1 MVAADAKIP
10 QDKVFFLIVASS
22 SSSSSSK
29 KAPTLFPAAFAV
41 VVVVVVV
48 VVLLRLAHVL
58 HIIAV
63 VVSSSPADDDIV
75 ETKVRFLNAALHSMH
90 VSFAFFPMMMMSLL
104 FFGRGPPPRTA
115 RVVETPTND
124 ALIVAVV
131 FVCSSFPNP
140 STKTTLVVCRLCCFG
155 RTL

>member
-1 MVAADAKIP
+1 
-10 QDKVFFLIVASS
+10 
-22 SSSSSSK
+22 
-29 KAPTLFPAAFAV
+29 
-41 VVVVVVV
+41 
-48 VVLLRLAHVL
+48 
-58 HIIAV
+58 
-63 VVSSSPADDDIV
+63 
-75 ETKVRFLNAALHSMH
+75 
-90 VSFAFFPMMMMSLL
+90 MMMSLL
-104 FFGRGPPPRTA
+104 FFGRRRPPIGGGGDDDDGTRTA

>member
-1 MVAADAKIP
+1 
-10 QDKVFFLIVASS
+10 
-22 SSSSSSK
+22 
-29 KAPTLFPAAFAV
+29 
-41 VVVVVVV
+41 
-48 VVLLRLAHVL
+48 
-58 HIIAV
+58 
-63 VVSSSPADDDIV
+63 
-75 ETKVRFLNAALHSMH
+75 
-90 VSFAFFPMMMMSLL
+90 MMSLL
-104 FFGRGPPPRTA
+104 FFGRGPPIGGGDDDDGTRTA

>member
-1 MVAADAKIP
+1 
-10 QDKVFFLIVASS
+10 
-22 SSSSSSK
+22 
-29 KAPTLFPAAFAV
+29 
-41 VVVVVVV
+41 
-48 VVLLRLAHVL
+48 
-58 HIIAV
+58 
-63 VVSSSPADDDIV
+63 
-75 ETKVRFLNAALHSMH
+75 
-90 VSFAFFPMMMMSLL
+90 MMSLL
-104 FFGRGPPPRTA
+104 FFGRRPPIGGGGEDDDDDFWTRTA

>member
-1 MVAADAKIP
+1 
-10 QDKVFFLIVASS
+10 
-22 SSSSSSK
+22 
-29 KAPTLFPAAFAV
+29 
-41 VVVVVVV
+41 
-48 VVLLRLAHVL
+48 
-58 HIIAV
+58 
-63 VVSSSPADDDIV
+63 
-75 ETKVRFLNAALHSMH
+75 
-90 VSFAFFPMMMMSLL
+90 MMMMSLL
-104 FFGRGPPPRTA
+104 FFFGRRRPPIGAGDDDDDDDDGTRTA